1 MALIEENIG
10 VRIDK
15 GKKFSRLKID
25 SDSEGE
31 IADKDKIAED
41 IFQTDLASDDE
52 DQGDDRSR
60 KARRREKD
68 EFDVG
73 SDDNSGSDEDGGN
86 FIVDDK
92 GNPIKNRR
100 MGKSRG
106 EGIDDEQLR
115 EAHDIFGP
123 DFDPNEFG
131 SDAEQD
137 DDGESYDEDEDG
149 YGGERRSK
157 KRTKENRKT
166 IYDVYTPDDLE
177 RGYYTDY
184 DRFLREQD
192 LPERFLDRAIAVE
205 DCECMNEEAF
215 AEMSQIKK
223 MDAIERELEKEARWI
238 YENAFGP
245 KLTNQ
250 EFDHPVEV
258 IEEPEP
264 EEDSDNPRYKRR
276 NKPKPVRVKTWA
288 DHGQYEENGWI
299 KDDTFIYQI
308 DWQEAKF
315 SEDPA
320 ERERYVLEY
329 GRKHNTFLYK
339 IFKCLYNI
347 RVQKY
352 EPAFINMYRQEEMV
366 KIDTSGM
373 NGGDWYE
380 KDGILTELPNINEEN
395 KECIGNY
402 QMWLR
407 LFRFSQM
414 TGDILGSSRCF
425 RGITR
430 GFSCDMS

>member
-1 MALIEENIG
+1 MIEENIG

-131 SDAEQD
+131 SDHEAD

-205 DCECMNEEAF
+205 DCECMGEEAF

-258 IEEPEP
+258 IPP
-264 EEDSDNPRYKRR
+264 DDADDPDLPHWKKK
-276 NKPKPVRVKTWA
+276 KPKPKRVKTWA
-288 DHGQYEENGWI
+288 DHGQYEDTGWH

-320 ERERYVLEY
+320 ERERYIHEY

-366 KIDTSGM
+366 KVDTSGM
-373 NGGDWYE
+373 AGGEWYE
-380 KDGILTELPNINEEN
+380 KDGQPTELPNINEEN
-395 KECIGNY
+395 KECIPINPPVNPSH
-402 QMWLR
+402 LC
-407 LFRFSQM
+407 
-414 TGDILGSSRCF
+414 TILKDFGAP
-425 RGITR
+425 
-430 GFSCDMS
+430 